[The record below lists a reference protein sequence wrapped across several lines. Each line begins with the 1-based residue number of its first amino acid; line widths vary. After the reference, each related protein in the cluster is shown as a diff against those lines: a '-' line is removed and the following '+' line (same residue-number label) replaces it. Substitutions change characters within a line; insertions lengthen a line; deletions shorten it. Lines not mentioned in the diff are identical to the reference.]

1 MLTRDRLG
9 ALLML
14 VFSLGYGVMIFD
26 IPLLPFQANQAF
38 TARTMPQAL
47 SVLGIVLSL
56 ALLLRPV
63 SAAETNEEAAWRQA
77 MRQLL
82 RPTPADEEGRRTHPL
97 VRVALLC
104 ALMVVY
110 GLTVRPFGFLLST
123 TVFLA
128 GGMFVLGERRLWL
141 LLGVSIAVTL
151 FFWVLMTQF
160 LGVYIAPLPQVLGR

>member
-9 ALLML
+9 AFLML
-14 VFSLGYGVMIFD
+14 VFSIGYGVMIFD

-47 SVLGIVLSL
+47 SLLGIALSL
-56 ALLLRPV
+56 ILLLRP
-63 SAAETNEEAAWRQA
+63 AGTGADEEAAWRRA

-82 RPTPADEEGRRTHPL
+82 RPAPAGEDGRRPHPL
-97 VRVALLC
+97 LRVGLLC
-104 ALMVVY
+104 LLMVVY

-123 TVFLA
+123 TFFLA
-128 GGMFVLGERRLWL
+128 GGMFVLGERRLWI
-141 LLGVSIAVTL
+141 LLGVSIAIVV

-160 LGVYIAPLPQVLGR
+160 LGVYIAPLPQFLGR